1 MSKQANKTII
11 GAFVMVAVALLIIA
25 ITIFGSGRFFSVRG
39 AYVLYFG
46 GSIKGLNV
54 GAPVSFRGVKVGQV
68 TDINVIFNP
77 KDYSGTIEVFIETDP
92 GRISIAKTET
102 LVATITAQTERVN
115 MMKELIA
122 KRGLK
127 AQLQLQSLVTGL
139 LEVEL
144 DFYPGTPIRLVG
156 TDPTQVEIPTVP
168 SDMEKLQMTVSN
180 AIAKFEKLP
189 IDELMNNL
197 VKAVNGIERL
207 TNSPQITETLTSLN
221 QTIQTVQVLVKN
233 LDSRVGPITS
243 NIDGG
248 LKSARDALEQ
258 ANKTLVAVEKVA
270 GDTTTLRY
278 QLSEALEQ
286 ISDAARSLRVTA
298 DFIDQHPE
306 AFIRGKE
313 KPGGK

>member
-25 ITIFGSGRFFSVRG
+25 ITIFGSGRFFSARG

-54 GAPVSFRGVKVGQV
+54 GAPVSFRGVKVGEV

-77 KDYSGTIEVFIETDP
+77 KDYSATIEVFIETDP
-92 GRISIAKTET
+92 RRISIAKTET
-102 LVATITAQTERVN
+102 LVSTITAKTEREN

-122 KRGLK
+122 NRGLR

-139 LEVEL
+139 LGVEL

-168 SDMEKLQMTVSN
+168 SDMEKLQATVSN

-189 IDELMNNL
+189 IDELMNNV
-197 VKAVNGIERL
+197 VKTVKGIERL
-207 TNSPQITETLTSLN
+207 TNSPELTDTIRSLN
-221 QTIQTVQVLVKN
+221 GTLKTVQQLVQN
-233 LDSRVGPITS
+233 LNGRVGPISS

-248 LKSARDALEQ
+248 LKSARDALDQ
-258 ANKTLVAVEKVA
+258 ANKTLVVVEKVA

-278 QLSEALEQ
+278 QLSQALEQ

-313 KPGGK
+313 KPGGN

>member
-1 MSKQANKTII
+1 MSKKANKTII
-11 GAFVMVAVALLIIA
+11 GAFVIVAVALVIIA
-25 ITIFGSGRFFSVRG
+25 ITIFGSGRFFSARG

-77 KDYSGTIEVFIETDP
+77 KDYSATIEVFIETDP
-92 GRISIAKTET
+92 RRISIAKTET

-197 VKAVNGIERL
+197 VKAANGIERL

-233 LDSRVGPITS
+233 LDSRVGPIAS

-258 ANKTLVAVEKVA
+258 ANKTLVTVEKVA

>member
-11 GAFVMVAVALLIIA
+11 GAFVIVAVALLIIA
-25 ITIFGSGRFFSVRG
+25 ITIFGSGRFFSARG

-46 GSIKGLNV
+46 GSVKGLNV

-68 TDINVIFNP
+68 TDIIAIFNP
-77 KDYSGTIEVFIETDP
+77 KDYSGIIEVFIETDP
-92 GRISIAKTET
+92 GRISVGKTKT
-102 LVATITAQTERVN
+102 SITTITSKAERLN

-122 KRGLK
+122 KSGLR
-127 AQLQLQSLVTGL
+127 AQLELQSLVTGL

-156 TDPTQVEIPTVP
+156 TDPTQIEIPTIP

-197 VKAVNGIERL
+197 VKAANGIERL

-221 QTIQTVQVLVKN
+221 QTLQTVQVLVKN
-233 LDSRVGPITS
+233 LDSRVGPLTS

-248 LKSARDALEQ
+248 LKSARSALEQ
-258 ANKTLVAVEKVA
+258 ANKTLLTVEKVA